1 MSDPRA
7 TPAMQQYYRFKQ
19 KHPDCLLLFRI
30 GDFYETFD
38 DDAVTISK
46 ALGLTLTQR
55 TAGVPMAGVPHH
67 QLENYLKRL
76 VAQGFRVAVGEQL
89 IDASQAK
96 GIVPRAVTRVL
107 TPGTLVD
114 ESLVDDQAP
123 GALAAIAFTQ
133 EGDDSGAAIAI
144 VELSTGDFRVAQ
156 CAGSSIVDEL
166 ARRGVREL
174 LFCDIGI
181 VDGGTGGAH
190 RPARVSRVIDALR
203 LSATPRPAWHF
214 RPEESRQALLEHFG
228 VSTLAGF
235 GLRDDDAM
243 VRPAGAI
250 LRYLNET
257 QTLSAADI
265 ALIEALAP
273 GATSTRATLRHLR
286 PPRVDRV
293 DAGLILD
300 ATTLRALEI
309 ERTLRAGAGP
319 GTSADSSDG
328 SLLGLF
334 LGSSFSSGG
343 RAGLLRTA
351 MGKRLLREWLTRP
364 LRDLP
369 AITARQDAVE
379 ALVTD
384 RTLADALRD
393 GLSQVQDVPRIAA
406 RLAMGRAT
414 PRDLVGL
421 ARSLASGRALADS
434 IAQSRSLAEQHGAL
448 RGVEAALSPLA
459 SEILAMCVEAPP
471 PHLREGGLMRD
482 GVDAALDEAR
492 LLQRDAGAWLAEYQ
506 ARLIQTHNLPSLK
519 VGFNRVFGYYIELP
533 AAQAR
538 TAPAELLRKQTL
550 RNAERFT
557 TPELREFEGK
567 VTTAEARALDREREL
582 FAEMCQRAGAL
593 LEPMATFS
601 GAVAT
606 LDALAALAEKAVM
619 RRWVRPEIVEGPAMS
634 IHAGRHPVL
643 DELLSGSFVPNDTEL
658 GSEGSHA
665 ATHAGAALALITGPN
680 MAGKSTYIR
689 QTALIALLA
698 HTGSFVPAD
707 RATIGLVDRIFT
719 RIGADDALHAGQST
733 FMVEMIET
741 ANIVNHATRHS
752 LVILD
757 EIGRGTST
765 LDGLS
770 LAWAIVEHLAALGP
784 RTLFATHY
792 HELTDLEERLPGKV
806 KNLHV
811 AVREW
816 PGGDEHAEIVFLHRI
831 LAGRTDRSYGLHVA
845 RLAGIPASVVGR
857 ARSVL
862 ETLEVSHGKGMDP
875 ASAASG
881 EPSTKSGRKVPTTRI
896 PPSSPSQPSAQFSL
910 FTEYMPHPALDQLRE
925 LKLDAMSPMEAFDAL
940 RRLRAAAD
948 GGGSG

>member
-55 TAGVPMAGVPHH
+55 TAGVPMAGIPFH

-133 EGDDSGAAIAI
+133 EGDDSAAALAI
-144 VELSTGDFRVAQ
+144 VELSTGDFRVAH
-156 CAGSSIVDEL
+156 CPGPSIIDEL

-174 LFCDIGI
+174 LFCDL
-181 VDGGTGGAH
+181 GTTT
-190 RPARVSRVIDALR
+190 RPTRISRVIDALR
-203 LSATPRPAWHF
+203 LAATPRPAWHF

-250 LRYLNET
+250 LRYLSET
-257 QTLSAADI
+257 QTLSEADI
-265 ALIEALAP
+265 ASIEAAAP

-309 ERTLRAGAGP
+309 ERTLR
-319 GTSADSSDG
+319 TSATADQSDG

-364 LRDLP
+364 LRDVA
-369 AITARQDAVE
+369 AITRRQDAVE
-379 ALVTD
+379 TLVTD
-384 RTLADALRD
+384 RTLADALREA
-393 GLSQVQDVPRIAA
+393 LAQVQDVPRIAA

-421 ARSLASGRALADS
+421 ARSLASAPTVADS
-434 IAQSRSLAEQHGAL
+434 IAQSRSLSEQHATL
-448 RGVEAALSPLA
+448 RAVEPALSPLA
-459 SEILAMCVEAPP
+459 AEILGLCVEAPP
-471 PHLREGGLMRD
+471 PHMREGGLIRD

-506 ARLIQTHNLPSLK
+506 AKLIQTHNLPSLK

-538 TAPAELLRKQTL
+538 TAPPELLRKQTL

-557 TPELREFEGK
+557 TPELRDFESK
-567 VTTAEARALDREREL
+567 VTTAEARALEREREL
-582 FAEMCQRAGAL
+582 FAAMCQRAAGL
-593 LEPMATFS
+593 LEPMSTFS
-601 GAVAT
+601 SAVAT

-619 RRWVRPEIVEGPAMS
+619 RRWVRPEIVEGPALS

-643 DELLSGSFVPNDTEL
+643 DELLSGSFVPNDTDL
-658 GSEGSHA
+658 GSAGS
-665 ATHAGAALALITGPN
+665 TPSAALALITGPN

-707 RATIGLVDRIFT
+707 RATIGLIDRIFT

-770 LAWAIVEHLAALGP
+770 LAWAIVEHLATLGP

-862 ETLEVSHGKGMDP
+862 ETLEVSHGKGVDP
-875 ASAASG
+875 GAASSS
-881 EPSTKSGRKVPTTRI
+881 ETPTKSGRKIPTTRI
-896 PPSSPSQPSAQFSL
+896 SSPQPSPQFSL

-925 LKLDAMSPMEAFDAL
+925 LKLEAMSPLEAFDAL

-948 GGGSG
+948 SGRSGEVTK